1 MQDVLQSLKYAP
13 YPVVAAPYK
22 LALGGGFELI
32 GACDCIVA
40 LGELYCGLVE
50 VGVGLIPGAGGNL
63 RVLSNLTKKFK
74 SGFTANFQVVQ
85 KAFESI
91 GMAKFSMSAKQAQKL
106 GYLTNEDEI
115 VLNHQ
120 HLLKR
125 AKVVVSYALQENFGY
140 AIQEATYLGCIPV
153 LPNRLVYPELYGKL
167 HLYNTFDESVE
178 MVRNALDTYIDISV
192 DAFHYN
198 NEDIMEAWFNE

>member
-1 MQDVLQSLKYAP
+1 M
-13 YPVVAAPYK
+13 
-22 LALGGGFELI
+22 
-32 GACDCIVA
+32 
-40 LGELYCGLVE
+40 GELYCGLVE

-85 KAFESI
+85 NAFEI
-91 GMAKFSMSAKQAQKL
+91 VGMAKFSMSAKQAQKL

-125 AKVVVSYALQENFGY
+125 AKDVALEMSDGYQPPEPETFRLPGVSGR
-140 AIQEATYLGCIPV
+140 
-153 LPNRLVYPELYGKL
+153 LPIKASIKSFLKKGK
-167 HLYNTFDESVE
+167 
-178 MVRNALDTYIDISV
+178 ISEH
-192 DAFHYN
+192 DAFIGEKLSYVLTGGKKGGPLSKVD
-198 NEDIMEAWFNE
+198 EQYLLDIEREIFISLCKEPKTLDRIEHMLTKGKVLRN